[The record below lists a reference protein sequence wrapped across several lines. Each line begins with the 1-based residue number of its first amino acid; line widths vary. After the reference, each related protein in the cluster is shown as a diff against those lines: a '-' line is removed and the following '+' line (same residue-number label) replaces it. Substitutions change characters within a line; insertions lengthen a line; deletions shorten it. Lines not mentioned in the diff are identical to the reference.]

1 MLNRID
7 QKFINLDKE
16 KKKALVAFVTSGD
29 PDFHSSKKI
38 INSLP
43 KFGADFIEIGIPFSD
58 PMADGP
64 TIQRSSQRA
73 IKSGINLTK
82 TFKLIENFRGSN
94 QKTPVILMGYF
105 NPIFQFGLKKFF
117 QICKNVGVDGLII
130 VDLPPEEDSLI
141 KNYTH
146 KYNVYNI
153 RLVTPTTNKDR
164 LNKISRSSKG
174 FLYYVSIMGITGTKK
189 PSISILKKSIL
200 KIKKIT
206 KLPVLVGFGINNANQ
221 VKEINKFA
229 NGCVIGSAIINLIE
243 DSKKA
248 NYSIEKTLLKIKLFL
263 SNLKNGS

>member
-1 MLNRID
+1 
-7 QKFINLDKE
+7 
-16 KKKALVAFVTSGD
+16 
-29 PDFHSSKKI
+29 
-38 INSLP
+38 
-43 KFGADFIEIGIPFSD
+43 
-58 PMADGP
+58 MADGP

-73 IKSGINLTK
+73 IKSGINLAK
-82 TFKLIENFRGSN
+82 TFKLIENFRESN
-94 QKTPVILMGYF
+94 RKTPVILMGYF

-117 QICKNVGVDGLII
+117 QICKKVGVDGLII

-141 KNYTH
+141 KDYTQQ
-146 KYNVYNI
+146 YNVYNI

-164 LNKISRSSKG
+164 LSKISRSSKG

-200 KIKKIT
+200 KIKKNT

-243 DSKKA
+243 DSKKG

-263 SNLKNGS
+263 SKIKKGN